1 MNRRDLL
8 RWSGA
13 GLAACA
19 TTSIT
24 SLAHATAPSARTL
37 SLVNTH
43 TGESFS
49 DAFWENGAYV
59 PDALAAINGVMRDH
73 RSGEVHTI
81 DSRLLDML
89 SDLKLQLG
97 ATAPYQIISG
107 YRSPTTN
114 AAMHAASSGVRELA
128 ASTWTAWRSISACG
142 ASNSHISAMRR
153 LACSAAVWAF
163 IRTPISCTSIPAASA
178 AGNQP
183 ARAVARCAGFP
194 RTPP

>member
-19 TTSIT
+19 TASAF
-24 SLAHATAPSARTL
+24 SVAHATAPTARAL
-37 SLVNTH
+37 SLINTH
-43 TGESFS
+43 TGETFS

-81 DSRLLDML
+81 DSRLLDTL

-97 ATAPYQIISG
+97 ASAPYQIISG

-114 AAMHAASSGVRELA
+114 AAMHAASSGVASRSLHMDGMAIDVRVRGVELTTLRDA
-128 ASTWTAWRSISACG
+128 ALGMQRGGVGFYPDSDFV
-142 ASNSHISAMRR
+142 HIDTGRVRR
-153 LACSAAVWAF
+153 W
-163 IRTPISCTSIPAASA
+163 
-178 AGNQP
+178 
-183 ARAVARCAGFP
+183 
-194 RTPP
+194 